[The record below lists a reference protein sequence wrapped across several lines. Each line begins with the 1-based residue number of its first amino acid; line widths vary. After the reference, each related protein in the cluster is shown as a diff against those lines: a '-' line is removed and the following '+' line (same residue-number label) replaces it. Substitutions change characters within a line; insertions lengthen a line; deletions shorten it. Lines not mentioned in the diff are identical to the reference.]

1 MGNKDPRIDEYISKA
16 ETFAHAPLNHLRDLI
31 HLTCP
36 DVEETIKWK
45 MPFFISNGKILCS
58 LAAYKNHML
67 KYFWRAKA
75 MNDPNKIIQAENKT
89 EMGHFGKI
97 SSIQD
102 LPKDV
107 HLIALLKSANKLNIE
122 D

>member
-1 MGNKDPRIDEYISKA
+1 M
-16 ETFAHAPLNHLRDLI
+16 
-31 HLTCP
+31 
-36 DVEETIKWK
+36 
-45 MPFFISNGKILCS
+45 
-58 LAAYKNHML
+58 
-67 KYFWRAKA
+67 YFWRAKA